1 VAYNIPEILSSRKVR
16 DGLLIGAVVLLGVL
30 SFGLGRL
37 SAVDVERGGVAL
49 CNAPV
54 EQTATALSVLPVT
67 ETGVTLDSSADMEQ
81 PAMTDKGTYVASKS
95 GSAYHFPWCS
105 GAQRIKE
112 ENKVWFGTKEE
123 AERAGYR
130 PASNCKGL

>member
-1 VAYNIPEILSSRKVR
+1 VAYNIPEILSSRKVQ

-37 SAVDVERGGVAL
+37 SADTGDGDVAL
-49 CNAPV
+49 CDALGG
-54 EQTATALSVLPVT
+54 QTATVLSVLPET
-67 ETGVTLDSSADMEQ
+67 GTGVTLGSDTNMEQ
-81 PAMTDKGTYVASKS
+81 PAMMGKGTYVASKS

-112 ENKVWFGTKEE
+112 ENKIWFETKEE
-123 AERAGYR
+123 AEQAGYR